1 MNNTTDIWI
10 IGITFFSTLIGGLP
24 VAFCLGI
31 AGVIII
37 LLRGFPIVILAQRM
51 FTGIDS
57 FIILAIPFFMWAGV
71 IMQKGKISQRL
82 THFADAIVGSV
93 RGGLAHVG
101 VLAAMFFGGCTGA
114 GSADSAAIASILLK
128 PMEGEGY
135 SKKMI
140 SPLLAI
146 SGSLGAI
153 IPPSLP
159 MVIFGAVT
167 GVSIGKLFLGGII
180 PGIMMGA
187 SIMVVNYF
195 IATNEKLPAHKFVG
209 WKELFRSFIGA
220 LLPLGMP
227 FIIVGGIYGGIFT
240 PTEAAAVAV
249 IYCLIITVLL
259 LHTVRWR
266 QFIDSVVESVAYS
279 SVPLFLIAI
288 AGFIGWLLSWE
299 QIPQVITNEL
309 LSVLSSKFVFLLV
322 VNLLLLFVGCFLEG
336 LAAILVIIPLIF
348 PVAMSLGIDPIHFG
362 LIVVVNLTIGMST
375 PPVGL
380 GLFVCCSIA
389 NVKIEETW
397 PYLKL
402 YLLVAIVDLLL
413 ITYIPQITLFLPNLL
428 YR

>member
-1 MNNTTDIWI
+1 MNNTIDIWI

-24 VAFCLGI
+24 VAFCMGI

-57 FIILAIPFFMWAGV
+57 FTILAIPFFMWAGV
-71 IMQKGKISQRL
+71 IMQKGKISTRL
-82 THFADAIVGSV
+82 TKFADAIVGSI

-114 GSADSAAIASILLK
+114 GSADSAAVASILLK
-128 PMEGEGY
+128 PMESEGY

-140 SPLLAI
+140 SPLLSI
-146 SGSLGAI
+146 SGSLGSI

-180 PGIMMGA
+180 PGIMMGL

-195 IATNEKLPAHKFVG
+195 IATKENLPAHKFVG
-209 WKELFRSFIGA
+209 WWELFQSFIGA

-249 IYCLIITVLL
+249 IYCSIVTILL
-259 LHTVRWR
+259 LRTVRWR
-266 QFIDSVVESVAYS
+266 QFIDSIVESVAYC
-279 SVPLFLIAI
+279 SVPLFLVSI

-299 QIPQVITNEL
+299 QIPQTITSEL
-309 LSVLSSKFVFLLV
+309 IAILSSKYIFLLV
-322 VNLLLLFVGCFLEG
+322 INLLLLFVGCFLEG

-380 GLFVCCSIA
+380 GLFVCCGIA

-397 PYLKL
+397 PYLRW
-402 YLLVAIVDLLL
+402 YLLIAIVDLLL